1 MFIFDSSTLILLAKI
16 EILDRFLRDYKGD
29 VIIPGKVEKEST
41 NDTTFE
47 ALLIKKKI
55 KEGRIKV
62 RHVQS
67 DKVRKIIED
76 FNVNSGEAEAIILA
90 LTNKNGTLATDD
102 KNAINACKLLDVP
115 FTASIH
121 ILLRAKEKNLM
132 TMEEARAKL
141 DKLSKYG
148 RLKKIIIEDARRR
161 LK

>member
-16 EILDRFLRDYKGD
+16 EILDRFLRDYKGE
-29 VIIPGKVEKEST
+29 VIIPKEVEKEST
-41 NDTTFE
+41 NDATFE

-62 RHVQS
+62 RYVQS
-67 DKVRKIIED
+67 GKVRKIIND

-102 KNAINACKLLDVP
+102 KNAINACKLLGIP
-115 FTASIH
+115 FATSIH
-121 ILLRAKEKNLM
+121 ILIRAKEKNLM
-132 TMEEARAKL
+132 ATEEAHAKL

-148 RLKKIIIEDARRR
+148 RLKKQIIEDARGR